1 MDQDEMRQRDGGSGI
16 DAIDGQGVD
25 ADDEGRTLGDT
36 SSAST
41 GMGTTGSGAGM
52 GGGSGMGGSG
62 MGTGMGGGSS
72 MGSTGGDLGGDD
84 LSGDGDTGSDLAG
97 GLGNA
102 RPGAGSDWTPGM
114 TSGGAN
120 PVLGGEDRE
129 SVGGSWGNRSGS
141 GSGGQ
146 GEGEMTEDG
155 TLSGEVSEDIT
166 GSAGTNG

>member
-1 MDQDEMRQRDGGSGI
+1 MDQDEMRQRDGTSGM
-16 DAIDGQGVD
+16 DAVDGQGVD

-41 GMGTTGSGAGM
+41 GMGTTGTGM
-52 GGGSGMGGSG
+52 GTGMDDSGMGTGSGMGGSG
-62 MGTGMGGGSS
+62 

-102 RPGAGSDWTPGM
+102 RPGAGSDWTPGA
-114 TSGGAN
+114 TLGGAN

-129 SVGGSWGNRSGS
+129 SAGGSWGNRSGS

-166 GSAGTNG
+166 GSPGTNG